1 MNLFTDTDRGW
12 SGLEQ
17 LRALLGAPRWP
28 KIGSVLHFALTEL
41 DVGRAVFEGVPDEN
55 VYNPLG
61 VVHGGYPATLLDSA
75 CGTAVHSSL
84 SASQAYTTLELKVQ
98 YHRAITLA
106 TGRVRAE
113 GKLLTLGRRVAF
125 AEGRLVD
132 AQGRLHAS
140 ATSTVL
146 VFDR

>member
-17 LRALLGAPRWP
+17 LRGLLGAPRWP
-28 KIGSVLHFALTEL
+28 KIGNVLHFALTEL

-55 VYNPLG
+55 AYNPLG

-84 SASQAYTTLELKVQ
+84 SAGQAYTTLELKVQ